1 MENKDSSTAI
11 SSLLSQYGDAS
22 DEEIIN
28 EAPGSAVDNISD
40 EESENKREGN
50 QLTKTEPMI
59 TDENSPSS
67 LKIMDYSDT
76 PTKPKLVKKATK
88 LVSYGPD
95 DHEEDKSSSE
105 EEVEEE
111 EEDEF
116 EIKALDRSKGGSCL
130 ETEVASSLSRSVLYM
145 PAEDIKLPPEPPGK
159 CTKTLQDKISSL
171 YEKMRRDGLNLNAT
185 IQRRKDFRNPS
196 IYEKL
201 IDFCGIDSHGSNFP
215 AEIYNPYLWSKESYY
230 DELDKV
236 QKKEMEKREK
246 DRKDKTKVEFV
257 TGTKKT
263 SGSVD
268 SSDDKKRKTKWDTA
282 PSASSTLTS
291 SVTGTKSTVI
301 PAVGNISKKSK

>member
-1 MENKDSSTAI
+1 MEKKDSSTAI
-11 SSLLSQYGDAS
+11 SSLLTQYGDAS

-28 EAPGSAVDNISD
+28 EAPGSVDNISD
-40 EESENKREGN
+40 EESENKREEN

-59 TDENSPSS
+59 IDENSQNS
-67 LKIMDYSDT
+67 LKITEYSDT
-76 PTKPKLVKKATK
+76 PTKRKLVKKATK

-95 DHEEDKSSSE
+95 DQEEDKSSSE